1 MINSR
6 IDLLRAEVERLL
18 KEASKP
24 VNGQRRGD
32 LIGEATRLHL
42 EAVALL
48 DTQTGR
54 KAGDLTLD
62 EVAGRER
69 RDGARKG

>member
-18 KEASKP
+18 NEASKP

-42 EAVALL
+42 EAVSLL
-48 DTQTGR
+48 DTETR
-54 KAGDLTLD
+54 RTRGDLPQD
-62 EVAGRER
+62 EAPSGNRTNPTPES
-69 RDGARKG
+69 